1 MQVTLTRTVT
11 ISSRLTSFLYGVL
24 MSAVALAGVP
34 DLGCQARDAQAAA
47 PVAQSQPVPVPV
59 PQPTPTPVAR
69 PAALDQGTLAAYLAR
84 EWNLGRAYA
93 GQVAQAILSASARHH
108 IDPYLLMAVAAAES
122 SFQHSVGNP
131 GGGRDPMK
139 PFGIMQVA
147 GQAHPDKF
155 PHGTVKTTSVNEN
168 VEIGASVLEEYLVSE
183 GGDERRAVLR
193 YNGSL
198 HVSDKYFRKV
208 TRFKQRLLHE
218 LHALLAS
225 SNPQDEDDDS

>member
-1 MQVTLTRTVT
+1 MQATLTRTVT

-34 DLGCQARDAQAAA
+34 DLGYQARDAQAA
-47 PVAQSQPVPVPV
+47 PVVQSQPVPVPQ
-59 PQPTPTPVAR
+59 PIPTPAQPRA
-69 PAALDQGTLAAYLAR
+69 PALDQGTLATYLAR
-84 EWNLGRAYA
+84 EWNLGRSYA
-93 GQVAQAILSASARHH
+93 SQVAQAILSASARHH

-155 PHGTVKTTSVNEN
+155 PNGTVKTTSVKEN
-168 VEIGASVLEEYLVSE
+168 VEIGASVLEDYLASE

-225 SNPQDEDDDS
+225 SDAQDEDDNS